1 MTHDASRQ
9 RLTAGRRGLL
19 TALALCCAVVPAVAQ
34 EQKQEPRQGHTEQH
48 EQGARSGVRGHTF
61 EDTER
66 WVEYFE
72 RAEREAWQKPDE
84 VVKALRLAPGSV
96 VADIGA
102 GSGYFA
108 FRLAR
113 AVGEKGR
120 VFAVDIEPGMVRHI
134 RERGATEQ
142 GGKRVEA
149 VLGEPGD
156 PHLPDGGV
164 DLVLIVNTW
173 HHIADRGPYL
183 ERLRQALRPGGQ
195 VVLVDFRDGEL
206 PVGPPPAHKLLRAT
220 VEAEFTRSGWRLAR
234 EESFLPYQDML
245 FFAPPLAE

>member
-1 MTHDASRQ
+1 MMIKSSCRQ
-9 RLTAGRRGLL
+9 FFLVLVF
-19 TALALCCAVVPAVAQ
+19 LAAFSWPGAVVPVPAQ
-34 EQKQEPRQGHTEQH
+34 EQGHQEQV
-48 EQGARSGVRGHTF
+48 ARPGVRGHTF

-66 WVEYFE
+66 WVKLFE
-72 RAEREAWQKPDE
+72 SAEREAWQKPDE
-84 VVKALRLAPGSV
+84 VVTALRLSPGSV

-134 RERGATEQ
+134 RERSATEQ
-142 GGKRVEA
+142 GGEQVEA

-156 PHLPDGGV
+156 PRLPDGGL

-173 HHIADRGPYL
+173 HHIADRGAYL
-183 ERLRQALRPGGQ
+183 DRLRRALRPGGQ

-206 PVGPPPAHKLLRAT
+206 PVGPPPDHKLPRAT
-220 VEAEFTRSGWRLAR
+220 VEAEFARSGWRLER
-234 EESFLPYQDML
+234 EESFLPYQDIL
-245 FFAPPLAE
+245 FFAPLPAE